1 MRRLT
6 LLTLCCA
13 LTACLGEPYQ
23 RPALDVPA
31 QFRFAMA
38 ETTGAADTRWWSG
51 FGDPVLDQLVAEA
64 LVNNEDLRIAAARVD
79 EFYGAK
85 VTTRAPIF
93 PALGYNASSGQE
105 QPSQQV
111 VGRGN
116 DSVRSASAAGLTAGW
131 EIDVWGKVR
140 NLTAA
145 ANADWVASEA
155 DRRATALALVSAVA
169 SGYVTLLS
177 LDDQLATSRRTLE
190 GRRQALTVF
199 EKRYKG
205 GVISKVELSQARSAY
220 EVAAAA
226 VPLLEQ
232 QIAQQENAVSL
243 LLGRNPGPVKR
254 GRPLMELD
262 TPAVP
267 EGLPSDILTQ
277 RPDVVA
283 AEQSLIAA
291 NARVSAARALY
302 FPSISLTGL
311 LGVASLDLDNLFS
324 SGSDT
329 WNYAGQVTGPIFQ
342 GGSVI
347 GTNEQADARKA
358 QLLANYEKIV
368 QRAFADVDN
377 ALIATQKTFERT
389 QAQRAQIEAL
399 RDYARLSRKRFE
411 GGYSS
416 YLEVLDAET
425 SLFNAELL
433 YSQGQRERLLA
444 HVDLYKA
451 LGGGWVDTAA
461 AQAPQPLN
469 IPSDPSLR

>member
-1 MRRLT
+1 
-6 LLTLCCA
+6 
-13 LTACLGEPYQ
+13 
-23 RPALDVPA
+23 
-31 QFRFAMA
+31 
-38 ETTGAADTRWWSG
+38 
-51 FGDPVLDQLVAEA
+51 
-64 LVNNEDLRIAAARVD
+64 
-79 EFYGAK
+79 
-85 VTTRAPIF
+85 
-93 PALGYNASSGQE
+93 
-105 QPSQQV
+105 
-111 VGRGN
+111 
-116 DSVRSASAAGLTAGW
+116 
-131 EIDVWGKVR
+131 
-140 NLTAA
+140 
-145 ANADWVASEA
+145 
-155 DRRATALALVSAVA
+155 VSAVA

-177 LDDQLATSRRTLE
+177 LDDQLATSQRTL
-190 GRRQALTVF
+190 GSRRQALTVF

-226 VPLLEQ
+226 VPLLQ
-232 QIAQQENAVSL
+232 QQVAQQENALSL
-243 LLGRNPGPVKR
+243 LLGRNPGPVPR
-254 GRPLMELD
+254 GRPLMELA

-283 AEQSLIAA
+283 AEQSLVAA

-329 WNYAGQVTGPIFQ
+329 WSYAGQATGPIFQ
-342 GGSVI
+342 GGSVV
-347 GTNEQADARKA
+347 GVNKQADARKA
-358 QLLANYEKIV
+358 QLLANYEKTV
-368 QRAFADVDN
+368 QRAFADVDD
-377 ALIATQKTFERT
+377 ALIATQKSSERT
-389 QAQRAQIEAL
+389 QAQRAQVEAL
-399 RDYARLSRKRFE
+399 RDYARLSRKRYE

-461 AQAPQPLN
+461 AQAPQPMNL
-469 IPSDPSLR
+469 PSVSSLR